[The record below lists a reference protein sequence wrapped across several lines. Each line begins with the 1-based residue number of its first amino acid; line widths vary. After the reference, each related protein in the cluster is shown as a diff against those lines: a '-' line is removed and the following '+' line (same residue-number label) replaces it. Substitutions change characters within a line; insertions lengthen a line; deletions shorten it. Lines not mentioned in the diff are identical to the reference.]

1 MNPAGTAGGPTLAG
15 RIAHLRELTLAIRE
29 HLQAQEW
36 ARAAELDLTRRAG
49 LAELFDDRPSAEDLP
64 VLVTGLREL
73 VALNDE
79 LLGLMAHQR
88 RALDRHADLLV
99 AGRRMGDAY
108 LGSPGGR

>member
-1 MNPAGTAGGPTLAG
+1 MNPAES
-15 RIAHLRELTLAIRE
+15 IAPLTLAERLAALRALTLTIRE
-29 HLQAQEW
+29 HLLAREW
-36 ARAAELDLTRRAG
+36 AQAAELDLTRRAG
-49 LAELFDDRPSAEDLP
+49 IAELFDDRPSAEDLP

-108 LGSPGGR
+108 LGSPARR